1 VQNVALL
8 VGGVVVGL
16 TLCWR
21 LALAI
26 LPFLPFLLLPGLM
39 YGRALLSLAI
49 QIQVAYGKAGVLA
62 EQAISSVRTVYSFV
76 GEKRTL
82 DTFSEFLESTVKLG
96 KKQGLAKGLAIGLTA
111 QTFLIWAFVCWYG
124 TYQIVHGYSKGSSVV
139 FCAFI
144 ILYAGL

>member
-1 VQNVALL
+1 MQNVALL

-26 LPFLPFLLLPGLM
+26 LPFLPFLLLPGLV

-49 QIQVAYGKAGVLA
+49 QIQVAYGKAGVVA

-82 DTFSEFLESTVKLG
+82 DTFSEYLESTVKLG

-111 QTFLIWAFVCWYG
+111 QTFLIWAFVC
-124 TYQIVHGYSKGSSVV
+124 
-139 FCAFI
+139 
-144 ILYAGL
+144 